1 MSPSVSFPEAPA
13 LVLFWQK
20 HSRGWGVLSDRL
32 HIPPWSPGIA
42 FFSPSSHA
50 NLRTAFIMKP
60 EQASFPICPNSQ
72 SFSAAPAESTGEC
85 FTLHPRGVCGSDPD
99 TLDSCSGT
107 GKDEEPP
114 VPAVHGAFRR
124 KIAVHGR
131 RSAAM
136 LCCRTSG
143 GSNRINSLSARD

>member
-13 LVLFWQK
+13 LVVFWQK
-20 HSRGWGVLSDRL
+20 HCRGWGVLNDRL

-72 SFSAAPAESTGEC
+72 SFPAAPAELPDFTEVETEC
-85 FTLHPRGVCGSDPD
+85 FTPPWRGVCGSDPA
-99 TLDSCSGT
+99 TLNSGS
-107 GKDEEPP
+107 
-114 VPAVHGAFRR
+114 
-124 KIAVHGR
+124 GR
-131 RSAAM
+131 AQGRS
-136 LCCRTSG
+136 
-143 GSNRINSLSARD
+143 